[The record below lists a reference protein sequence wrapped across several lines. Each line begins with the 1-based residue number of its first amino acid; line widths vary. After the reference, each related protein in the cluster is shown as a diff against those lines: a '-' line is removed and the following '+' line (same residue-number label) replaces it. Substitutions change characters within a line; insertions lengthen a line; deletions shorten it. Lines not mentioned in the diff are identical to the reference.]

1 MAKLGEGDARWIVAE
16 REDGT
21 NVKGWHWQEKDALEW
36 TRGRLSALLGNK
48 TLADADG
55 VAVRTGALL
64 SCTGDSIINR
74 RKGKIIPSF
83 ELAVKVAWEGTDAAG
98 RSAKGI
104 VDIPY
109 IGDEN
114 AGDDDLEVKFTAE
127 GDGEA
132 DRACK
137 AAALKHG
144 LQLIRDG
151 VATWV
156 AEMAAGGPG
165 GAGPAAAADAQ
176 HGGGGAAAAAPAANK
191 PAAAAAAKP
200 RREESADGG
209 THTIRLE
216 EKFYCRPSDIFEALT
231 VAGRV
236 RAFTQSECEVSAAP
250 GAPFSF
256 FGGNI
261 HGSNE
266 EVEPPKRLVQRWRF
280 RNWAADVYSRVVIT
294 LAEPEYGTTV
304 LSLEQSGV
312 PARDKFGNETV
323 LDTTEAGW
331 KQNFFDRIRKV
342 FGYGA

>member
-1 MAKLGEGDARWIVAE
+1 MAE

-36 TRGRLSALLGNK
+36 TRSRLGALLGDK
-48 TLADADG
+48 MLADADG
-55 VAVRTGALL
+55 VTVRTGALL

-83 ELAVKVAWEGTDAAG
+83 ELAVKFAWQGTDAAG
-98 RSAKGI
+98 RAAKGI

-144 LQLIRDG
+144 LKAIRDG

-165 GAGPAAAADAQ
+165 GAGPAAAGDAQ
-176 HGGGGAAAAAPAANK
+176 QGGGGAAAAAPAAK
-191 PAAAAAAKP
+191 PAAAAASKA
-200 RREESADGG
+200 RHEEGPGG

-216 EKFYCRPSDIFEALT
+216 EKFYCRPSDIFESLT
-231 VAGRV
+231 VPGRV
-236 RAFTQSECEVSAAP
+236 RAFTQSECEVSGAP

-256 FGGNI
+256 FAGNI

-266 EVEPPKRLVQRWRF
+266 EVEPPTRLVQRWRF
-280 RNWAADVYSRVVIT
+280 RDWPDDVYSRVVMT
-294 LAEPEYGTTV
+294 LAEPEYGSTV

-331 KQNFFDRIRKV
+331 KLFFDRMRKV

>member
-1 MAKLGEGDARWIVAE
+1 MKAV
-16 REDGT
+16 
-21 NVKGWHWQEKDALEW
+21 V
-36 TRGRLSALLGNK
+36 SALLSPC
-48 TLADADG
+48 L
-55 VAVRTGALL
+55 
-64 SCTGDSIINR
+64 
-74 RKGKIIPSF
+74 PQ
-83 ELAVKVAWEGTDAAG
+83 EGTAAG
-98 RSAKGI
+98 ASAKGI

-114 AGDDDLEVKFTAE
+114 AGDDDLEVKVTSE

-144 LQLIRDG
+144 TKLVRAA

-165 GAGPAAAADAQ
+165 GAGPA
-176 HGGGGAAAAAPAANK
+176 GGEAPGSSAAAAPAAAAK
-191 PAAAAAAKP
+191 PAAAPAKP
-200 RREESADGG
+200 KREEGPGD

-216 EKFYCRPSDIFEALT
+216 EKFFCRPSDVFEALT
-231 VAGRV
+231 VPGRV
-236 RAFTQSECEVSAAP
+236 RAFTQSDCEVSPAP
-250 GAPFSF
+250 GAPFSL

-266 EVEPPKRLVQRWRF
+266 DVEPGKRLVQRWRF
-280 RNWAADVYSRVVIT
+280 RNWPDDVYSRVVIT

-312 PARDKFGNETV
+312 PARDKFGNESV